1 MNKMEIIPEI
11 APDINRL
18 KDILAME
25 LPECKFRIKRPP
37 LYRNG
42 LIINKS
48 FNILTEVVVQPKKIT
63 VRNATTDLIIIL
75 FLFCVPYAIY
85 LMFKRKES
93 EAFRSKVYE
102 IVLRATRN
110 Q

>member
-11 APDINRL
+11 SHDIDRL

-37 LYRNG
+37 LYRNS
-42 LIINKS
+42 IFVNKS
-48 FNILTEVVVQPKKIT
+48 INIFTEVVVQPTKIT
-63 VRNATTDLIIIL
+63 VRNATTDMMIIL

-85 LMFKRKES
+85 LMFKKKES
-93 EAFRSKVYE
+93 EAFRSKVHE